1 MRQAAEHID
10 QQRLMERLVTNEVLE
25 IQPHVNVALRIKFS
39 DDFLRVFTVD
49 YEEQFAEKV
58 FLKYSLEAGFTD
70 PESFSVI
77 WEHDDKIELIKFYE
91 TPKSKDMP
99 TKDPIMLFYLP
110 NQGTVREVR
119 KEGELK
125 LKFNVKGKEKPIEK
139 YVHKHKTFGEVKE
152 ELLKELDLKEKQKI
166 RFNFDCERVPDDETP
181 EGLDME
187 DLDLIDVVIE

>member
-1 MRQAAEHID
+1 MKK
-10 QQRLMERLVTNEVLE
+10 LVTTEVLE

-39 DDFLRVFTVD
+39 DDFLRVITVD

-58 FLKYSLEAGFTD
+58 FLKYSLEAGFAD

-77 WEHDDKIELIKFYE
+77 WEHDDQIELIKFYE
-91 TPKSKDMP
+91 TPKSKKMS
-99 TKDPIMLFYLP
+99 TKEPVMLFYLP
-110 NQGTVREVR
+110 NEGTVREVR

-139 YVHKHKTFGEVKE
+139 YVHKNKTFGEVRE
-152 ELLKELDLKEKQKI
+152 ELMKELDLKEKQKI
-166 RFNFDCERVPDDETP
+166 RFNFDCEKIPDDETP

-187 DLDLIDVVIE
+187 DLDLIDVVID